1 MIFQLINCNL
11 NHNFIFQ
18 INQESKMKNSDQFT
32 NIVKYGVYV
41 QIPKI
46 QSVIIKQAIILHIS
60 LHQVKIKHAEYSS
73 MIIRK
78 KKIKLKACK
87 Y

>member
-1 MIFQLINCNL
+1 
-11 NHNFIFQ
+11 
-18 INQESKMKNSDQFT
+18 MK
-32 NIVKYGVYV
+32 
-41 QIPKI
+41 
-46 QSVIIKQAIILHIS
+46 IKQAIILHIS

-73 MIIRK
+73 MMIRK